1 MSNKPRSSTAEVLLE
16 VFGWGA
22 LIPQQEHQGPPA
34 LWCVVGFGQWEEPA
48 EDGGWDGQRL
58 GYLLPHQHPSLPLN
72 PLHTPGAMPAAC
84 VPGPQMPHLV
94 LLASLDSV
102 PVYVVSFL
110 KALQLFNLIYRWDSA
125 FLLDLLI
132 TLWPFSLRM
141 SSFQDTF
148 FTHQPGRIMLW
159 QVLSFAALSNLIN
172 SLGKTLRNC

>member
-94 LLASLDSV
+94 LLASLDSDRACV
-102 PVYVVSFL
+102 CSFFL
-110 KALQLFNLIYRWDSA
+110 KSPSA
-125 FLLDLLI
+125 IQFDL
-132 TLWPFSLRM
+132 
-141 SSFQDTF
+141 
-148 FTHQPGRIMLW
+148 
-159 QVLSFAALSNLIN
+159 
-172 SLGKTLRNC
+172 SLGQCFLIGSPHYSLTLLSQDEFFPRYILHPSARQNHALTSSLFCCSVKLN